1 MSTPISKPTK
11 LKTTSK
17 NSASS
22 LLFQQNAL
30 SPIKSHSKDT
40 MSSST
45 SSNKSISPLDSNKYG
60 TYRLSS
66 SSTSSLNK
74 MASGYSDGSNSPR
87 RYSAVKRESSA
98 PEIVDLDPSTN
109 RNPFINK
116 NIYNPNQRTSSNRA
130 RYDGSYILCYLKKKS
145 LLEAL
150 LIIFLDVYS
159 GRKSVGSSPSKNVS
173 SLRQPSPNNTLYK
186 LKQNSQLSGSTNELR
201 PKQSG
206 LPASKLRQYSSH
218 KELNKIP
225 GNFGNSSY
233 VSSFIKI

>member
-17 NSASS
+17 NSAS

-74 MASGYSDGSNSPR
+74 MTSGYSDGLNSPR

-98 PEIVDLDPSTN
+98 PEIVDLDPVHN
-109 RNPFINK
+109 RNPFTNK
-116 NIYNPNQRTSSNRA
+116 NIYNPNLRTSPTKA
-130 RYDGSYILCYLKKKS
+130 RYDGKYIPYDTIV
-145 LLEAL
+145 
-150 LIIFLDVYS
+150 LIAIKHWFSFTDPYS
-159 GRKSVGSSPSKNVS
+159 GRRSVGSSPSKFVP
-173 SLRQPSPNNTLYK
+173 SLKQPSPNNTLYK
-186 LKQNSQLSGSTNELR
+186 LKQNPQLSGSTNELR
-201 PKQSG
+201 PKRSG

-225 GNFGNSSY
+225 GNIY
-233 VSSFIKI
+233 LHLDYIEIIKY